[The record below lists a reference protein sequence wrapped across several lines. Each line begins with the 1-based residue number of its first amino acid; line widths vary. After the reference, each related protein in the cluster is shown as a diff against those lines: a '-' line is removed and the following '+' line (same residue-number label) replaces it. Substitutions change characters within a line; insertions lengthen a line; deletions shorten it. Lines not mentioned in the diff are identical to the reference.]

1 MTRTD
6 MKAEEL
12 KEKFKP
18 LVYPYLGSGMLTNT
32 HDDGT
37 IDMNASKCV
46 EIAEEHANQRVIE
59 ELDLLRQKLTHISF
73 TAHCI
78 DEINDRIKELK
89 QE

>member
-1 MTRTD
+1 

-12 KEKFKP
+12 EAMLFD
-18 LVYPYLGSGMLTNT
+18 VYKHGVEHEDCDLTRRVRKIEQHT
-32 HDDGT
+32 
-37 IDMNASKCV
+37 
-46 EIAEEHANQRVIE
+46 NQRLIE